1 MLRSFVA
8 AAAIALTLPALAQTP
23 TANPAPAK
31 APFVFE
37 AGTVELRALV
47 DRCASYL
54 QRNILIDPIEVQST
68 PAAQGNARGKGGQ
81 GADAGTG
88 TGTGLA
94 FELQLP
100 VVTDREGCEEMLYSL
115 LWSKGLTMVPLDE
128 AKGFY
133 EVLSM
138 HGQRARELLQR
149 AVSRTPAEVLARPR
163 LRQWV
168 LVAMNLKHIN
178 ATIASNSLRPFF
190 ATGGQASQLS
200 IGNAGNS
207 STLLLCGPQDAV
219 AGAISLLQAADVV
232 QADVFTEQQTRT
244 EQLAKQTAELATR
257 LEQLE
262 LMRQRIAALEKKVTE
277 LSTGK

>member
-1 MLRSFVA
+1 MLRSFVVA
-8 AAAIALTLPALAQTP
+8 VFALALTVPAFAQTP
-23 TANPAPAK
+23 NTNPAPAK

-37 AGTVELRALV
+37 AGTVELRPLV
-47 DRCASYL
+47 DRCAAYL

-81 GADAGTG
+81 GADAGTS
-88 TGTGLA
+88 LA

-100 VVTDREGCEEMLYSL
+100 VVTDRDGCEEMLHSL

-128 AKGFY
+128 AKGVY

-178 ATIASNSLRPFF
+178 ATIATNALRPFF
-190 ATGGQASQLS
+190 AMGSQQSPLALGSTGT
-200 IGNAGNS
+200 S
-207 STLLLCGPQDAV
+207 STILLCGPQDAV
-219 AGAISLLQAADVV
+219 ASAILVLQTADVA
-232 QADVFTEQQTRT
+232 QADVNSEIQTRT
-244 EQLAKQTAELATR
+244 EQLSKQTADLAAR
-257 LEQLE
+257 MEQLE

>member
-1 MLRSFVA
+1 MLRPFIVA
-8 AAAIALTLPALAQTP
+8 VAVIALAVPALAQTP
-23 TANPAPAK
+23 NTNPAPAK

-37 AGTVELRALV
+37 AGTVELRPLI
-47 DRCASYL
+47 DRCANYL
-54 QRNILIDPIEVQST
+54 QRNILLDPIELQSI

-81 GADAGTG
+81 GADAGP
-88 TGTGLA
+88 GLV

-100 VVTDREGCEEMLYSL
+100 VVTDRDGCEEMLYSL

-128 AKGFY
+128 AKGVY

-168 LVAMNLKHIN
+168 LVAMNLEHIN
-178 ATIASNSLRPFF
+178 AIIATNALRPFF
-190 ATGGQASQLS
+190 AMGSQQSPLILGSPGTSATILLS
-200 IGNAGNS
+200 
-207 STLLLCGPQDAV
+207 GPQDAV
-219 AGAISLLQAADVV
+219 ASAILVLQTADVV
-232 QADVFTEQQTRT
+232 QADVNTELQTRT
-244 EQLAKQTAELATR
+244 EQLAKQAADLAAR

-262 LMRQRIAALEKKVTE
+262 LMRQRIAALETKVTE
-277 LSTGK
+277 LSAGK